1 MNTNID
7 DKTRNEFLELFVN
20 EKYDHLLKEIKLYTD
35 KNGDNDFI
43 FSLMGNIFHNTHQ
56 FDLSIEAFENE
67 IKISKDKNF
76 LPYYNLGRTY
86 ERLNASDQAIEN
98 YLISHGLN
106 PKKFETNY
114 NLGMLYASR
123 NEYLK
128 SEEFLSNAYD
138 INSKDHML
146 IINYISLLHKIRKY
160 QEGVKIAE
168 ESPVEIEKY
177 FQFTYN
183 YALLL
188 YEVGDLDKSNT
199 QNEKVL
205 NAIKNNNDQIYRES
219 LVLKMNILN
228 DTNKNKKAI
237 EIGLNILKED
247 PYNYGAL
254 KCLSTSFSHIGNHH
268 ASIMLNRLADGNI
281 RFEMNKSGETNLF
294 LHNKDKVLLDG

>member
-1 MNTNID
+1 
-7 DKTRNEFLELFVN
+7 
-20 EKYDHLLKEIKLYTD
+20 
-35 KNGDNDFI
+35 
-43 FSLMGNIFHNTHQ
+43 
-56 FDLSIEAFENE
+56 
-67 IKISKDKNF
+67 
-76 LPYYNLGRTY
+76 
-86 ERLNASDQAIEN
+86 
-98 YLISHGLN
+98 
-106 PKKFETNY
+106 
-114 NLGMLYASR
+114 
-123 NEYLK
+123 
-128 SEEFLSNAYD
+128 
-138 INSKDHML
+138 ML